1 MDVFLIR
8 HTSVDVPKGL
18 CYGATDVALSDSF
31 AIEAEVVRERL
42 QGVAF
47 DAVFTSPLSR
57 AVRLAAYCGLGD
69 ALVDDRVKELDFGE
83 WEMKNF
89 DELYKDDVRFRLWC
103 DGDYVN
109 TPSPGGESF
118 AGQIKR
124 FKSFID
130 EKKNL
135 GFKRIAVFTHG
146 GILACGLIMTGQ
158 AEAKNA
164 LSVVPPYGSVVCL
177 TV

>member
-1 MDVFLIR
+1 MEIYLIR
-8 HTSVDVPKGL
+8 HTSVDVPKGF

-42 QGVAF
+42 QGVTF

-57 AVRLAAYCGLGD
+57 AVRLAACCGYGD
-69 ALVDDRVKELDFGE
+69 PQVDDRVKELDFGE

-130 EKKNL
+130 EKKNQ